1 MDRLSERITLRFS
14 APPYYARLPEGSHS
28 LCGAGP
34 SGEGAV
40 RLPEGCEVFELRTE
54 NAEEAE
60 VLFLALSGGG
70 GLGGVH
76 HIMRRAEQI
85 TLEYIGDLFL
95 LFDFVDSFGF
105 VVARRALVPLSDA
118 SLIAVA
124 KTAWRDGS
132 LREDRI
138 LERAAGLP

>member
-1 MDRLSERITLRFS
+1 MGERDGMDRLS
-14 APPYYARLPEGSHS
+14 
-28 LCGAGP
+28 
-34 SGEGAV
+34 
-40 RLPEGCEVFELRTE
+40 RLPEGCEVFQLRAE

-76 HIMRRAEQI
+76 HIMRRAECI

-105 VVARRALVPLSDA
+105 AVARRALMPLSDA

-124 KTAWRDGS
+124 KIAFCDGS

>member
-1 MDRLSERITLRFS
+1 MSGHDGMDRVS
-14 APPYYARLPEGSHS
+14 P
-28 LCGAGP
+28 
-34 SGEGAV
+34 
-40 RLPEGCEVFELRTE
+40 LPEGCEVFELRAE

-76 HIMRRAEQI
+76 HIMRRAESI

-105 VVARRALVPLSDA
+105 AVARRALVPLSDA

-124 KTAWRDGS
+124 KTAWRDDS